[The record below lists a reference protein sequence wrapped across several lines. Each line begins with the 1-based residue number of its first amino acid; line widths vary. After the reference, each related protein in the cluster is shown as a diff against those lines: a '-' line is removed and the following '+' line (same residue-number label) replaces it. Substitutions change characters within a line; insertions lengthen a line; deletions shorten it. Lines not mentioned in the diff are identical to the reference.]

1 MNIIKKLF
9 FYILLITLG
18 SCGYEPIYS
27 GKINIISSIQ
37 DFQIEGD
44 KNLNRKIISS
54 LNLKKQNKTGGYKLT
69 INSSKEI
76 AVAAKDAEGN
86 ISVYRTSVTVKV
98 SLLNKNKIV
107 KEKSFSSSFAYSNT
121 ENKFD
126 LSQYQR
132 NIEKNLIDEIIEE
145 IYIFLTL

>member
-9 FYILLITLG
+9 FYILLIALG
-18 SCGYEPIYS
+18 SCGYQPIYS
-27 GKINIISSIQ
+27 GKINIISSIH

-54 LNLKKQNKTGGYKLT
+54 LNLKKQNQKGGYKLT

-76 AVAAKDAEGN
+76 TVAAKDAAGN
-86 ISVYRTSVTVKV
+86 ASVYRTGVTVKI
-98 SLLNKNKIV
+98 SLVDNDKIV
-107 KEKSFSSSFAYSNT
+107 REKCFSSSFSYGNT

-132 NIEKNLIDEIIEE
+132 NIEKNLIDEIIED

>member
-9 FYILLITLG
+9 FYILLIALG
-18 SCGYEPIYS
+18 SCGYQPIYS
-27 GKINIISSIQ
+27 GKINIISSIH

-54 LNLKKQNKTGGYKLT
+54 LNLKKQNQTGGYKLT
-69 INSSKEI
+69 INSSKET
-76 AVAAKDAEGN
+76 AVAAKDAAGN
-86 ISVYRTSVTVKV
+86 TSVYRTSVTVKI
-98 SLLNKNKIV
+98 SLLDNDKIV
-107 KEKSFSSSFAYSNT
+107 KEKSFSSSFAYGNT
-121 ENKFD
+121 KNKFD

-132 NIEKNLIDEIIEE
+132 NIEKNLIDEIIED